1 MIHKLSRFL
10 TTLVALF
17 TISTGAW
24 ADETVFEYANP
35 MVGTLTQGT
44 TGTSATTVNIHTN
57 STTVNAIKFSNSYV
71 YADGKYITIAPS
83 TGSFKKGDVV
93 SIAGCINIATAGV
106 YAKAGIY
113 TADGATQLYE
123 TANVINGRDT
133 NDDPTVETYTLTQ
146 DADKLLIARST
157 GSTALYITTLKVV
170 RTASDPAAGKVY
182 TSAVNITALQVGDI
196 LAEGASINGSGMIYF
211 DLNRAKWDGNLHTE
225 GTMYLYTDDFDS
237 FGAEGVISLSNNTTM
252 SPVDKDNND
261 GNAWEVT
268 NVHIE
273 ENNNYINIQGITYAP
288 AGIEVN
294 GPTIVEGKPQWTFEM
309 PAGNVELL
317 VAYYPGMLVKP
328 TNLVGGTMEIEGLTD
343 TTLPEGFEKDD
354 DGNIYVAKDTKFT
367 VKAVPAE
374 GYHLVAWSDDA
385 TNKELEREFTM
396 GDDDFTLT
404 ATFSDEYDLAFNA
417 LNANTIEDG
426 KATVK
431 VGDTDKTADI
441 QDGKLTGVKYGQTVT
456 LTAATGYKFRSVEAK
471 KGAAAAKTI
480 TIGDVELTYAD
491 GDTWETIV
499 SKNSDKIKTR
509 AGGYI
514 VQVAQPAPNQYR
526 YLNVVLSTKVNP
538 SDPIDPSKNY
548 QWGTLEVN
556 Y

>member
-1 MIHKLSRFL
+1 MIKIMTNIKQLIM
-10 TTLVALF
+10 TLVALF
-17 TISTGAW
+17 AISTGAW
-24 ADETVFEYANP
+24 AEETVFEYADP

-44 TGTSATTVNIHTN
+44 TGTSATTVKIHTN

-83 TGSFKKGDVV
+83 SGSFKKGDKVT
-93 SIAGCINIATAGV
+93 IAGCINTATAEV

-113 TADGATQLYE
+113 TADGATKLYE

-133 NDDPTVETYTLTQ
+133 NDDPVVETYTLTQ
-146 DADKLLIARST
+146 DAEKLLIARST
-157 GSTALYITTLKVV
+157 GTTALYITTLKVV
-170 RTASDPAAGKVY
+170 RTATAG
-182 TSAVNITALQVGDI
+182 TALTPDADCKV
-196 LAEGASINGSGMIYF
+196 
-211 DLNRAKWDGNLHTE
+211 
-225 GTMYLYTDDFDS
+225 
-237 FGAEGVISLSNNTTM
+237 
-252 SPVDKDNND
+252 
-261 GNAWEVT
+261 
-268 NVHIE
+268 
-273 ENNNYINIQGITYAP
+273 
-288 AGIEVN
+288 
-294 GPTIVEGKPQWTFEM
+294 WTLDAM
-309 PAGNVELL
+309 PAGDVELQ

-354 DGNIYVAKDTKFT
+354 AGNIYVKKDTKFT

-396 GDDDFTLT
+396 GDDDFILT
-404 ATFSDEYDLAFNA
+404 ATFSDEYDLAFA
-417 LNANTIEDG
+417 AANANTIEAG

-431 VGDTDKTADI
+431 VGETDKTADI

-456 LTAATGYKFRSVEAK
+456 LTAATGYKFRKVEVK
-471 KGAAAAKTI
+471 KGAGKTI

-499 SKNSDKIKTR
+499 SKNSDKIKTL

-514 VQVAQPAPNQYR
+514 VQVAQPAPHQYK
-526 YLNVVLSTKVNP
+526 YLKVVLSTNKVNP
-538 SDPIDPSKNY
+538 SDIIDPSKNY
-548 QWGTLEVN
+548 EWGTIEV
-556 Y
+556 YS